1 MVNSI
6 NTNASSLG
14 GLQNLN
20 RSQSST
26 LSTNNQ
32 ISTGKKVNGPKDDAA
47 TFAIAQKLLGEV
59 GGLGAS
65 GDSLDRALST
75 ASVAEAA
82 GNQVSDLL
90 LQLKE
95 KAVAAR
101 DPGLDD
107 ASRQALN
114 NEFASLRDQIG
125 QVVKSASF
133 NGTNAVEA
141 GGGDIAAIT
150 NQDGSETF
158 SIANQDLSLGGGNVT
173 LAADASIGTAADA
186 ANAVAAIEQSL
197 GNVSASL
204 STIGSGAR
212 RLEQTREFNQV
223 LSDTTEIGIGNLV
236 DANLGKTSAQ
246 QAANSVREQLGIV
259 ALNIANRQ
267 PSSILSLFQK

>member
-32 ISTGKKVNGPKDDAA
+32 IATGKKVNGPKDDAA

-133 NGTNAVEA
+133 NGTNAVEG

-158 SIANQDLSLGGGNVT
+158 TIANQDLSLGGGKVT

-212 RLEQTREFNQV
+212 RLEQTREFNQA

-246 QAANSVREQLGIV
+246 QAANGVREQLGIV